1 MIIPSAVIR
10 MKHFAIILGSLMALS
25 NPAVSDTINI
35 TVPSA
40 VADRIDVYR
49 LECADEGGQIEL
61 DGDEISKLWTDEGEE
76 AYIIHAAFTCSGHG
90 HMWCGT
96 MGCPTDFVISNKFY
110 DANRILRAPPDRISK
125 DDNGLVTYWTPEG
138 IRLVIED

>member
-49 LECADEGGQIEL
+49 LECANEGGQIE
-61 DGDEISKLWTDEGEE
+61 
-76 AYIIHAAFTCSGHG
+76 
-90 HMWCGT
+90 
-96 MGCPTDFVISNKFY
+96 
-110 DANRILRAPPDRISK
+110 
-125 DDNGLVTYWTPEG
+125 
-138 IRLVIED
+138 

>member
-1 MIIPSAVIR
+1 
-10 MKHFAIILGSLMALS
+10 MALS

-61 DGDEISKLWTDEGEE
+61 DGDEISVWRQRLWVQL
-76 AYIIHAAFTCSGHG
+76 AAFDKREFLAHRNHWGVEDET
-90 HMWCGT
+90 
-96 MGCPTDFVISNKFY
+96 NKF
-110 DANRILRAPPDRISK
+110 DQSKILC
-125 DDNGLVTYWTPEG
+125 G
-138 IRLVIED
+138 

>member
-1 MIIPSAVIR
+1 

-49 LECADEGGQIEL
+49 LECANEGGQIEL

-96 MGCPTDFVISNKFY
+96 MGCPTDFVIYSEHLLIKY
-110 DANRILRAPPDRISK
+110 LKMIMVWSHTGRPKELGSLLKIDQLDTASSHQGPS
-125 DDNGLVTYWTPEG
+125 V
-138 IRLVIED
+138 RL